1 MPITI
6 LTNIIRI
13 LFFILLQSVVVSR
26 ILLLDGLVLPMVYIF
41 ALLMLPF
48 STPRWLLLLIG
59 FVTGLIMDYFS
70 GPLGL
75 HTSACVVLA
84 FAQPLVQRFL
94 SPREGYDNSQRP
106 TVQRMGLIWYVTY
119 AGVLTF
125 IHHAWFFFLEVYTFE
140 GFFYR
145 LLHIILSSIA
155 TIGLMIIGQYIIYN
169 SKSTEL

>member
-1 MPITI
+1 MPLTI
-6 LTNIIRI
+6 IINIVRI
-13 LFFILLQSVVVSR
+13 LFLILLQSLVVNR
-26 ILLLDGLVLPMVYIF
+26 ILLLDGLILPMIYIF
-41 ALLMLPF
+41 GLLMLPF
-48 STPRWLLLLIG
+48 STPAWLLLPIG
-59 FVTGLIMDYFS
+59 FATGLIMDYFS

-106 TVQRMGLIWYVTY
+106 TIQRMGLAWYLTY
-119 AGVLTF
+119 ASVLTF
-125 IHHAWFFFLEVYTFE
+125 VHHAWFFFLEVYTFE

-145 LLHIILSSIA
+145 LLHIILSSVA
-155 TIGLMIIGQYIIYN
+155 TIGLMTIGQYLIYN